1 MSNQVLSTPLAPAAL
16 GPYSQAIKAGNT
28 VYCSGQI
35 PINPATGTIEAV
47 TVEDQTRQAI
57 TNLKHVLEAA
67 GGGLQ
72 NVVKTTVF
80 ISDMNDFAAVNGVY
94 AELFGETKPARSCV
108 EVSRLP
114 KDVKIE
120 IEAIANVECRWEG
133 EKVGR

>member
-1 MSNQVLSTPLAPAAL
+1 MSNQAISTSSAPAAL
-16 GPYSQAIKAGNT
+16 GPYSQAIKVGNT

-35 PINPATGTIEAV
+35 PINPATGAIEAV

-120 IEAIANVECRWEG
+120 IEAIAVL
-133 EKVGR
+133 